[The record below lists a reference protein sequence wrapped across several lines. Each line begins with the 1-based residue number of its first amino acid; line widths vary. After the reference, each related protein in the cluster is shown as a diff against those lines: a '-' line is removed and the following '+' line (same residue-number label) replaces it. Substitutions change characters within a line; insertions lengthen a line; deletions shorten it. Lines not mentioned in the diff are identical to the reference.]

1 MSITSDQFILC
12 VGGQAR
18 RIRFPGSELALTHS
32 DIWTLDHLPR
42 SIVVVG
48 AAATGCQLASIFAS
62 FGSQTTL
69 LELAPRLLPAEDSA
83 ISSEITDVFR
93 SRGIGIATGIGGV
106 RRLERTR
113 TNLHL
118 HYDTPAGPSILET
131 EAVILATGWTGNL
144 VELTLE
150 EAGVKTDRGYV
161 TVNDYLQTSALHIWA
176 AGDITGRMML
186 VQSANYEARVAA
198 ENAVLG
204 PARRYEHRIVPHD
217 GFTDPEYGSVGL
229 TEEQAQVQEPD
240 CLVTRIP
247 WIGPLLTIDR
257 LDSAS

>member
-1 MSITSDQFILC
+1 
-12 VGGQAR
+12 
-18 RIRFPGSELALTHS
+18 
-32 DIWTLDHLPR
+32 
-42 SIVVVG
+42 VVVG